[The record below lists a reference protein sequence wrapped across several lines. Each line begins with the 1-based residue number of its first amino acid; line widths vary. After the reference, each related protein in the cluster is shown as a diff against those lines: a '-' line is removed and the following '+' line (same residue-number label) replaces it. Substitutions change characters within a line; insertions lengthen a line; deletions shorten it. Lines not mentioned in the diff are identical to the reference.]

1 MVNAVDLWVR
11 NETIHKEQVMDRISA
26 ADNLTIEM
34 QSDRWRLLVNGDQE
48 ERIIVEAQ
56 AGKPLKYIPGFGKS
70 RHLPDN
76 GTLPVEHIQ
85 RVVVGWSN
93 QDEAWHLGLVLGS
106 ELAQARGSRWC
117 EVARWPDPE
126 INVFSDIAS
135 RAGEALAQAVTRPFY
150 LVPAEVEEKSTA
162 PAAPPRPLPDL
173 PLMLQNWTFERGSGD
188 QFQFVRAK
196 SQSRAAVR
204 RILWYTLWTI
214 VYIILVV
221 TSFTSGIAPAKP
233 EILPYLGLLSALM
246 LVVLILSNLYH
257 LAVDPNRIVVDSTS
271 RTIRALRGRRERWGF
286 SADQL
291 QSVYV
296 TLIAGKP
303 NLKKGD
309 FKQHVH
315 YGELNLHLP
324 NGKFHYILSLE
335 QGGTFTPDS
344 AHIGDKEA
352 VVSLTSDNAY
362 TDLQAVGVYVAQALG
377 LPCWYDRRF

>member
-1 MVNAVDLWVR
+1 
-11 NETIHKEQVMDRISA
+11 MDRISA

-48 ERIIVEAQ
+48 ERIVVEAQ

-70 RHLPDN
+70 RRLPDN
-76 GTLPVEHIQ
+76 GSLPVEHIQ

-126 INVFSDIAS
+126 INVFVDTAS

-150 LVPAEVEEKSTA
+150 LVPAEVEEKSTT
-162 PAAPPRPLPDL
+162 PAAPSRPLPEL
-173 PLMLQNWTFERGSGD
+173 PLGLQTWTFERGNGD
-188 QFQFVRAK
+188 QFQFIRAK

-204 RILWYTLWTI
+204 RILWYTLWTV

-233 EILPYLGLLSALM
+233 EILPYLGIVSAVM
-246 LVVLILSNLYH
+246 LVVLILSNIYH
-257 LAVDPNRIVVDSTS
+257 LLVDPNRIIVDSATH
-271 RTIRALRGRRERWGF
+271 TIRALHGRRERWGF

-296 TLIAGKP
+296 TLVTAKP

-309 FKQHVH
+309 LKQPVH
-315 YGELNLHLP
+315 YGELNLELAD
-324 NGKFHYILSLE
+324 GKFHYILDLE
-335 QGGTFTPDS
+335 QGGTFTPAP
-344 AHIGDKEA
+344 AHIGDEEA
-352 VVSLTSDNAY
+352 VIALNSDNAY
-362 TDLQAVGVYVAQALG
+362 TDLQAVGVYVAQALNI
-377 LPCWYDRRF
+377 PCWYDRRF

>member
-1 MVNAVDLWVR
+1 
-11 NETIHKEQVMDRISA
+11 MDRISA

-34 QSDRWRLLVNGDQE
+34 QTDRWRLLVNGDQE
-48 ERIIVEAQ
+48 ERIVVEAQ
-56 AGKPLKYIPGFGKS
+56 AGKPLKYISGFGKS
-70 RHLPDN
+70 RRLPDN
-76 GTLPVEHIQ
+76 GSLPVEHIQ

-93 QDEAWHLGLVLGS
+93 QDESWHLGLVLGA

-126 INVFSDIAS
+126 INAYSDAAS

-150 LVPAEVEEKSTA
+150 LVPADAEEKSAA
-162 PAAPPRPLPDL
+162 PAAPSRPLPDL
-173 PLMLQNWTFERGSGD
+173 PLSLQTWTFERGSGD
-188 QFQFVRAK
+188 QFQFVQAK

-204 RILWYTLWTI
+204 RILWYSFWTI
-214 VYIILVV
+214 VYIVLVV

-233 EILPYLGLLSALM
+233 DFLPYLGVLSAVM
-246 LVVLILSNLYH
+246 LVVLIISNIYH
-257 LAVDPNRIVVDSTS
+257 LLVDPNRIVVDAST

-296 TLIAGKP
+296 TLVTGKTNP
-303 NLKKGD
+303 KKGD
-309 FKQHVH
+309 LKQHVH
-315 YGELNLHLP
+315 YGELNLQLA
-324 NGKFHYILSLE
+324 NGDFHYILDLE
-335 QGGTFTPDS
+335 QGGTFTPDP
-344 AHIGDKEA
+344 AHVGDEET

-362 TDLQAVGVYVAQALG
+362 TDIQAVGVYVAQALS